1 MNNLISRLL
10 IEESRR
16 IIVCLDSN
24 DKINSIENNFEENY
38 GNNLIENNTLS
49 GSEVD
54 ETGNYLEDESD
65 CSIYEDSLS
74 AIPENAVN
82 FYFLRNRKII
92 DYNVMIADLMEPQTF
107 DEAIKSEYSEKWKIA
122 MRDEIKSLLENQT
135 WTLNQLP

>member
-74 AIPENAVN
+74 TIPENAVN